1 MSIVIYGSKECF
13 NIKEPTSGS
22 YNSLIFHK
30 PEQTTF
36 HCFPLFPGSP
46 TERSNLYTALKF
58 VQGINAK
65 CIQSRQKSEIAE
77 NVVFRL
83 GELRIVFAMLI

>member
-1 MSIVIYGSKECF
+1 MSIVIYGFKECF

-30 PEQTTF
+30 PEQTTY
-36 HCFPLFPGSP
+36 HCFPGSP
-46 TERSNLYTALKF
+46 TERSNLYTALKL

-83 GELRIVFAMLI
+83 GELHIVFAMLI